1 MGNLHKPMI
10 VKILLPLC
18 GLLLVAACG
27 PGPLSAPP
35 AKSPQTAAQA
45 SETLPEH
52 DSTGVISA
60 VNGLR
65 LTIDHDGASSA
76 GLAAGRN
83 DFTGHGDVLA
93 NAPLTPGARV
103 AFKFRKTGGV
113 LELSELKG
121 R

>member
-1 MGNLHKPMI
+1 MI
-10 VKILLPLC
+10 IKILFPVC
-18 GLLLVAACG
+18 ALLLVAACG
-27 PGPLSAPP
+27 PGPLSKTAG
-35 AKSPQTAAQA
+35 ASPKTVSQA

-60 VNGLR
+60 VNGLS

>member
-1 MGNLHKPMI
+1 MNIK
-10 VKILLPLC
+10 VFWPLC

-27 PGPLSAPP
+27 PGPQSATSD
-35 AKSPQTAAQA
+35 KSPNTVSQA
-45 SETLPEH
+45 SEALPDH

-60 VNGLR
+60 VNGLS

-83 DFTGHGDVLA
+83 DFTGYADVLA
-93 NAPLTPGARV
+93 NAPLTPGSRV
-103 AFKFRKTGGV
+103 AFTFRKTGGA